1 MKSFKPYTP
10 SRRFITVEDF
20 SSLTKKDPR
29 EKASRAACARKA
41 GRNNF
46 GLLVVRHQGGGHK
59 RAYRMIDFKRN
70 KFGVP
75 GKVAA
80 FGIRSE
86 PQRAASPSFF
96 MPTEKSATSFSPK
109 A

>member
-1 MKSFKPYTP
+1 MEEGDCVAQAWPRDSSWRRSEMKLFKPYTP

-20 SSLTKKDPR
+20 SALTNKAP
-29 EKASRAACARKA
+29 EKGLTRGMRKKA

-59 RAYRMIDFKRN
+59 RAYRDIDFKRN

-80 FGIRSE
+80 L
-86 PQRAASPSFF
+86 
-96 MPTEKSATSFSPK
+96 
-109 A
+109 